1 MLEMPA
7 IKKDDLKADR
17 TAMDLSNEVITLS
30 ETIRKLDREK
40 RTLEWEAKRA
50 SRTIKHLRDTIDKLQ
65 KTIINQALLL
75 DKIMPGE
82 DDDEIK

>member
-7 IKKDDLKADR
+7 IKKDDFKADR

-50 SRTIKHLRDTIDKLQ
+50 SRTIQHMRGTIDKLQ

-75 DKIMPGE
+75 DKIMPGDEE
-82 DDDEIK
+82 DEK